1 MTSNAPWSVKGIDP
15 KAREA
20 AKELARQSGMTLG
33 EWLNHS
39 IRQQGE
45 SLREDARASAPAPRG
60 PKLAASGDISEA
72 LQRLTDRIEAA
83 EQRSTLAVTGI
94 DQSVRGML
102 SRLELSE
109 REQVAVGARFEGAL
123 QETAQVQAAI
133 TARLARL
140 EEQAAGPRSA
150 EALKSLEAALGRVA
164 SHLYEGESRTRDTL
178 ADLKRDMGALGARV
192 EAAERGAGG
201 LADAV
206 AARVG
211 ATLTER
217 LEQAEA
223 RTSAAMR
230 SLERSFA
237 QLDLR
242 LNTVEHEVDNGDVGE
257 ARQRLE
263 KLAAD
268 LTARMEASR
277 AELAAKLGE
286 TADGR
291 FDRMER
297 SISEMAAHIQESERR
312 SAQALETMGQE
323 VLRMADTL
331 SRRVQ
336 GVEHRSADAIEQ
348 VGGEVSRVVGSLE
361 TRIGRSESAQAQAL
375 EKLGGEIA
383 RITERLTERI
393 GSAERRSA
401 QAIDDVGEQV
411 SRVTERLNQRYD
423 RASSDL
429 AERIR
434 QSEERTARLLEEA
447 KDRID
452 QRLSDGQRK
461 LSEQAAAPRPA
472 PPPAAPP
479 VYPDSGF
486 SDPFAAPPFGQPLSA
501 ASMPPPVIYPDAAP
515 FGQTFAPAGFT
526 LAEPEFNAAD
536 MDAANNFPAVAE
548 ARSEADFVDDHV
560 EPAAVY
566 ETVAEPE
573 DDDDAYGAEPL
584 SFAPEPARNLS
595 TRELI
600 EQARAAARNAAQAQ
614 DAGRKAKPGKAP
626 KAAKEPKAETGRG
639 GIPFV
644 TRKKKN
650 PARNALLVT
659 GTAASVALMGLGY
672 VMIDRGMKSG
682 AETPM
687 AAAPDGE
694 FAGLETDTTPR
705 AAIAL
710 NPTPLDG
717 EAAAPGAS
725 ATDMANAA
733 RMHAEAKRLLK
744 AGDKGGLDMLRRAAN
759 LGYPDAQFDLGNYYE
774 TGRYGLAK
782 DYAEARRWYER
793 GAANGQSAAM
803 YNLGM
808 AYYEGLGGPKNIV
821 AAAQWFRRAADL
833 GHNDAQ
839 YNLAGLYRNGQGV
852 ERNAAE
858 AYKWYLI
865 AARGGSAQAQAEAR
879 GAADSV
885 KAGLSPAA
893 QTLAER
899 AAASY
904 VAAPANA
911 ATANLA
917 GPATV
922 LSLGSA
928 QKALGKLGYYRG
940 AEDGQDSTALR
951 LAIRAFQRDQSI
963 DATGQIDTATASRLT
978 SYAR

>member
-39 IRQQGE
+39 IRQHGE
-45 SLREDARASAPAPRG
+45 TLREEARAAQPAARG

-83 EQRSTLAVTGI
+83 EQRSTLAVSGI

-102 SRLELSE
+102 SRLELGE
-109 REQVAVGARFEGAL
+109 REQVAVGARFDGAL

-133 TARLARL
+133 TARLAKL

-206 AARVG
+206 AARVS
-211 ATLTER
+211 ASLTER

-242 LNTVEHEVDNGDVGE
+242 LNTVEHEVDGGDVGE

-268 LTARMEASR
+268 LTAKMEASR

-297 SISEMAAHIQESERR
+297 SVSEMAAHIQESERR

-348 VGGEVSRVVGSLE
+348 VGGEVARVVGSLE
-361 TRIGRSESAQAQAL
+361 SRIGRSESAQAQAL

-434 QSEERTARLLEEA
+434 LSEERTARLLEEA
-447 KDRID
+447 KERID
-452 QRLSDGQRK
+452 QRLSEGQRK

-472 PPPAAPP
+472 PAPAPAP

-486 SDPFAAPPFGQPLSA
+486 SDPFAAPPFGQPLTA
-501 ASMPPPVIYPDAAP
+501 AATPPPMIYPDAAP

-526 LAEPEFNAAD
+526 LAEPEFDAAD
-536 MDAANNFPAVAE
+536 MDAANNFPTVAE
-548 ARSEADFVDDHV
+548 ARAEADFV
-560 EPAAVY
+560 EPAEPAEIYGAV
-566 ETVAEPE
+566 EEPQDDDFEPE
-573 DDDDAYGAEPL
+573 PL
-584 SFAPEPARNLS
+584 QLAPEPARNLS

-600 EQARAAARNAAQAQ
+600 EQARAAARAAAQQQ
-614 DAGRKAKPGKAP
+614 DAGRKTKPGKTP
-626 KAAKEPKAETGRG
+626 KAAKEPKETGRG

-650 PARNALLVT
+650 HARNALLVT
-659 GTAASVALMGLGY
+659 GTAASVALMGFGY
-672 VMIDRGMKSG
+672 VMIDRGLKAG
-682 AETPM
+682 AYTPLASM
-687 AAAPDGE
+687 IDGE
-694 FAGLETDTTPR
+694 ITGPESDTTPR
-705 AAIAL
+705 AAVAL
-710 NPTPLDG
+710 NPTPLDS
-717 EAAAPGAS
+717 EALAPGAS
-725 ATDMANAA
+725 AADTANAA
-733 RMHAEAKRLLK
+733 RMYADAKRLLK
-744 AGDKGGLDMLRRAAN
+744 AGDKSGLEMLTRAAN

-793 GAANGQSAAM
+793 GAANGNSAAM

-808 AYYEGLGGPKNIV
+808 AYYEGNGGPKNLV
-821 AAAQWFRRAADL
+821 TAAQWMRRAADL

-852 ERNAAE
+852 ERNPAE

-879 GAADSV
+879 DAAERV
-885 KAGLSPAA
+885 KASLSPAA
-893 QTLAER
+893 QSLAER

-904 VAAPANA
+904 AALPASDA
-911 ATANLA
+911 GQRID
-917 GPATV
+917 GPAAA
-922 LSLGSA
+922 LSLAAA
-928 QKALGKLGYYRG
+928 QKALGRLGYYRG

-951 LAIRAFQRDQSI
+951 LAIRSFQRDQGVE
-963 DATGQIDTATASRLT
+963 ATGQIDTATSSRLT
-978 SYAR
+978 TYAR

>member
-45 SLREDARASAPAPRG
+45 SLRDEARSAARAPRG

-102 SRLELSE
+102 TRLELSE

-133 TARLARL
+133 AARLAKL

-178 ADLKRDMGALGARV
+178 ADLKRDMSALAGRV

-206 AARVG
+206 AARVTAG
-211 ATLTER
+211 LTER

-242 LNTVEHEVDNGDVGE
+242 LNTVEHEIDGSDVGE

-268 LTARMEASR
+268 LTSKMEASR

-447 KDRID
+447 KERID
-452 QRLSDGQRK
+452 QRLSEGQRK
-461 LSEQAAAPRPA
+461 LSEQAAAPRAA
-472 PPPAAPP
+472 PPPVATP
-479 VYPDSGF
+479 VYPDPGF

-501 ASMPPPVIYPDAAP
+501 AATPPPVIYPDAAP

-536 MDAANNFPAVAE
+536 MDAANNFPAVAQPH
-548 ARSEADFVDDHV
+548 SEADFVEPLA
-560 EPAAVY
+560 EPADVY
-566 ETVAEPE
+566 EAAAEPE
-573 DDDDAYGAEPL
+573 AKDDYEAEPL
-584 SFAPEPARNLS
+584 SFAPEPARSLS

-600 EQARAAARNAAQAQ
+600 EQARAAARAAAQQQ

-626 KAAKEPKAETGRG
+626 KAAKEKTETGRG

-650 PARNALLVT
+650 HARTALLVT
-659 GTAASVALMGLGY
+659 GTAASVALMGFGY
-672 VMIDRGMKSG
+672 VMVDRGLKSG

-687 AAAPDGE
+687 ASADSE
-694 FAGLETDTTPR
+694 FAGPETDTTPR

-717 EAAAPGAS
+717 EAAAPGLS
-725 ATDMANAA
+725 AEDTANAA
-733 RMHAEAKRLLK
+733 RLHAEAKRLLK
-744 AGDKGGLDMLRRAAN
+744 AGDKTGLDMLRRAAN

-793 GAANGQSAAM
+793 AAANGQSAAM
-803 YNLGM
+803 YNLGI
-808 AYYEGLGGPKNIV
+808 AYYEGLGGAKNV
-821 AAAQWFRRAADL
+821 TAAAQWFRRAADL

-852 ERNAAE
+852 ERNLAE
-858 AYKWYLI
+858 SYKWYLI
-865 AARGGSAQAQAEAR
+865 AARGGSAEAQAEAR
-879 GAADSV
+879 GAAERV
-885 KAGLSPAA
+885 KSDLSPAA

-904 VAAPANA
+904 VAAPAQA
-911 ATANLA
+911 EAGTVASPATA
-917 GPATV
+917 
-922 LSLGSA
+922 LSLGAA
-928 QKALGKLGYYRG
+928 QKALGRLGYYRG

-951 LAIRAFQRDQSI
+951 LAIRAFQRDQGV
-963 DATGQIDTATASRLT
+963 DVTGQIDTATASRLMT
-978 SYAR
+978 YR